1 MARAPEIADFAAKLG
16 LLLDRLNWSRAQLA
30 QRAGV
35 DKSVAQRWVGGQV
48 QPGQA
53 SLVALTAAIGASLPD
68 FTRPDWR
75 LPLEAF
81 ATRFAPQRA
90 ASAEPAAALFPRV
103 AGAAAPAPNA
113 ASRYGGFWL
122 VLHASVQTPEQPRI
136 VGYLAGIA
144 PRGGTLWME
153 VEGSVQGT
161 WRGAGPCFALHRLL
175 YLTLEEAG
183 QGDSMAFAVL
193 TGVLQ
198 GRAMVLDG
206 VGSSAASSLR
216 GPAVA
221 TRMVALRL
229 DDDPAPPWR
238 EEALRQLVRHNA
250 KGLGPLLPASV
261 AARFVHGPFPAPRA
275 MVMAV
280 SAESSL
286 ACDAEE
292 IAQGLAPDGA
302 AALAA
307 GRAICGL
314 A

>member
-1 MARAPEIADFAAKLG
+1 MARAPEIGDFAAKLG

-48 QPGQA
+48 QPGEA
-53 SLVALTAAIGASLPD
+53 SLVALTAAIAANLPD
-68 FTRPDWR
+68 FARPDWR

-81 ATRFAPQRA
+81 AARFAPQRA

-103 AGAAAPAPNA
+103 AGAAPPIAQA

-122 VLHASVQTPEQPRI
+122 VLHASVQSPEQPRI

-144 PRGGTLWME
+144 GRGGTLWME

-175 YLTLEEAG
+175 YLALEEAG

-229 DDDPAPPWR
+229 DDAAAPPWR
-238 EEALRQLVRHNA
+238 GEALRQLVRRNA
-250 KGLGPLLPASV
+250 KGLGALLPEGV
-261 AARFVHGPFPAPRA
+261 AARFVHGPMAAPRA

-307 GRAICGL
+307 ARAICGL

>member
-1 MARAPEIADFAAKLG
+1 MARAPEIAEFAAKLG

-48 QPGQA
+48 QPGEA
-53 SLVALTAAIGASLPD
+53 SLVALTKAVAAALPD
-68 FTRPDWR
+68 FARPDWR
-75 LPLEAF
+75 LPLEDF
-81 ATRFAPQRA
+81 AARFAPHRSA
-90 ASAEPAAALFPRV
+90 AAEPAAALFPRL
-103 AGAAAPAPNA
+103 AAAAPPIENA
-113 ASRYGGFWL
+113 AARYGGFWL
-122 VLHASVQTPEQPRI
+122 VLHASVQTPDQPRV

-175 YLTLEEAG
+175 YLALEESG

-229 DDDPAPPWR
+229 ADEAAPAWR
-238 EEALRQLVRHNA
+238 GEALRTLVRHNA
-250 KGLGPLLPASV
+250 PGLGAMLPETV
-261 AARFVHGPFPAPRA
+261 AARFRHGPFAAPRA
-275 MVMAV
+275 MVLAV
-280 SAESSL
+280 NAEASL

-292 IAQGLAPDGA
+292 IAQGLAPEGE

-307 GRAICGL
+307 ARRICGL